1 MINYVILLIGVFC
14 FTLQFAL
21 TKLYERLVKQ
31 TIFTALI
38 MLVVSNLTGARL
50 FFIIGGFK
58 VEFSLVSTIF
68 AIINAL
74 VMIPY
79 YVVGI
84 KVLSL
89 GSLAIYSM
97 FMMLGGMLVP
107 FFYGI
112 IFLSEEL
119 SVGKL
124 LGTILLTVFIVLQG
138 VKQDDKDSQKANNK
152 TKRIFFILCLV
163 IFILNGLTGV
173 VSKAHQISSGIVDE
187 MSFTV
192 LSCLLTALLSACL
205 IPACI
210 KKENGNAVSFVKS
223 ILKIKPFCVMV
234 FMGISAYMGNFLHLL
249 AASHI
254 PASVQFPLV
263 SGGVIVFSAIASVT
277 VFKEKAGKFEWI
289 SVGGAFISTLL
300 FAF

>member
-1 MINYVILLIGVFC
+1 MINYIIISLAVVC
-14 FTLQFAL
+14 FAGQFAF
-21 TKLYERLVKQ
+21 TKLYEGAVRQ
-31 TIFTALI
+31 TAL
-38 MLVVSNLTGARL
+38 T
-50 FFIIGGFK
+50 
-58 VEFSLVSTIF
+58 
-68 AIINAL
+68 AL
-74 VMIPY
+74 VMLIGTSLIGALLFLFVGGFRVQITPSSAMLALCLAVVMVPY
-79 YVVGI
+79 YMIGI
-84 KVLSL
+84 KILSL
-89 GSLAIYSM
+89 GSLAVYSM

-112 IFLSEEL
+112 IFLSESL

-138 VKQDDKDSQKANNK
+138 IKQDDKDSQKANGK
-152 TKRIFFILCLV
+152 SKRTFFILCLI
-163 IFILNGLTGV
+163 IFVLNGLTGV

-249 AASHI
+249 AASHV

-263 SGGVIVFSAIASVT
+263 SGGVIVFSAIASAT